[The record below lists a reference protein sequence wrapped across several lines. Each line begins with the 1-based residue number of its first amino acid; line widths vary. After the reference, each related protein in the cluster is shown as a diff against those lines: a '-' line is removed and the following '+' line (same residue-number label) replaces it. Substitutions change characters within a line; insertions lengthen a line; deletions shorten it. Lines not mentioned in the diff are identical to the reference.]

1 MIQLSSGIRR
11 GRIKKK
17 LKSCFFA
24 RHYQPS
30 LNKLDAIYYAVSI
43 TLTLLHAY
51 TSLLDKICSYF
62 KSHRALSRYK
72 TSFST
77 GPSGCEPVPSNFHR
91 HRAKLRYKMATKKT
105 RFDTFK
111 NLYYCQSRTH
121 SILRLIREFETT
133 FETGSRRFSRN
144 HQWYYGY
151 LRKLEKVENG
161 VALHSSSLWSLPRI
175 GFQSQSGPLRYFHPF
190 VKEDSAG
197 WMQRCTQYFFPR
209 LTYLASRNSFVFL
222 LLGTLW
228 PRLVCSRCS
237 RSRSR
242 PKTVSISIGWNGP
255 LLLLLLL
262 LFLVVVLPLFRTF
275 DGSTNGKRRKFVAG
289 SLIFPI
295 GLFSSNP
302 KKFQRILLNARIC
315 FTTLDK
321 KKQSCNSFS
330 HPPLLHFPPHILFR
344 STVPFSRF
352 IAFFHVNFLQSL
364 TFAPSSSTF
373 RLIILF
379 TILRNNASF
388 LHSFPFKIF
397 TRIVHQSRNFSPFF
411 LFISTILSRST
422 ILSEKKERKR
432 NVSSSSNSS
441 RKSDH
446 ESSMLRFLL
455 LTRSPVL
462 FISAEEAGRKRRLR
476 RTTWRRRALRHS
488 TRGNLCCAHVFHFS
502 YPSPVP
508 LLAYLVFS

>member
-1 MIQLSSGIRR
+1 MSISYALDIKIDSRIRDYVWNWFET
-11 GRIKKK
+11 ILAK
-17 LKSCFFA
+17 
-24 RHYQPS
+24 PS
-30 LNKLDAIYYAVSI
+30 
-43 TLTLLHAY
+43 
-51 TSLLDKICSYF
+51 
-62 KSHRALSRYK
+62 
-72 TSFST
+72 
-77 GPSGCEPVPSNFHR
+77 
-91 HRAKLRYKMATKKT
+91 M
-105 RFDTFK
+105 
-111 NLYYCQSRTH
+111 
-121 SILRLIREFETT
+121 ILRIFAQTWKSGERRCITFILSLIPSAYRLSKSKWPAPIF
-133 FETGSRRFSRN
+133 
-144 HQWYYGY
+144 
-151 LRKLEKVENG
+151 
-161 VALHSSSLWSLPRI
+161 P
-175 GFQSQSGPLRYFHPF
+175 PLR
-190 VKEDSAG
+190 
-197 WMQRCTQYFFPR
+197 QRGFRGMDATVHAIFRQFLPTADLSCIEE
-209 LTYLASRNSFVFL
+209 FL

-295 GLFSSNP
+295 GPFSSNP

-330 HPPLLHFPPHILFR
+330 HSPLLHFPPHILFR

-352 IAFFHVNFLQSL
+352 IPFFHVNFLQSL

-379 TILRNNASF
+379 TILRNDASF
-388 LHSFPFKIF
+388 LHSFLFKIF
-397 TRIVHQSRNFSPFF
+397 TPIVHQSRNFSPFF

-462 FISAEEAGRKRRLR
+462 FISVEEAGRKRRLR

>member
-1 MIQLSSGIRR
+1 M
-11 GRIKKK
+11 
-17 LKSCFFA
+17 
-24 RHYQPS
+24 
-30 LNKLDAIYYAVSI
+30 
-43 TLTLLHAY
+43 
-51 TSLLDKICSYF
+51 
-62 KSHRALSRYK
+62 
-72 TSFST
+72 
-77 GPSGCEPVPSNFHR
+77 
-91 HRAKLRYKMATKKT
+91 
-105 RFDTFK
+105 
-111 NLYYCQSRTH
+111 
-121 SILRLIREFETT
+121 ILRIFAQTWKSGERRCITFILSLIPSAYRLSKSKWPAPIF
-133 FETGSRRFSRN
+133 
-144 HQWYYGY
+144 
-151 LRKLEKVENG
+151 
-161 VALHSSSLWSLPRI
+161 P
-175 GFQSQSGPLRYFHPF
+175 PLR
-190 VKEDSAG
+190 
-197 WMQRCTQYFFPR
+197 QRGFRGMDATVHAIFRQFLPTADLSCIEE
-209 LTYLASRNSFVFL
+209 FL

-262 LFLVVVLPLFRTF
+262 LFLVVVFPLFRTF

-321 KKQSCNSFS
+321 KKQSCNSFF

-352 IAFFHVNFLQSL
+352 IPFFHVNFLQSL

-379 TILRNNASF
+379 TILRNGASF
-388 LHSFPFKIF
+388 LHSFLFKIF
-397 TRIVHQSRNFSPFF
+397 TPIVHQSRNFSPFF

-441 RKSDH
+441 RKNDH
-446 ESSMLRFLL
+446 ESSMLRFL
-455 LTRSPVL
+455 RSCSLVRPSFSSLWKKREEREGWGGPLGVVAH
-462 FISAEEAGRKRRLR
+462 SATQRGETCAAH
-476 RTTWRRRALRHS
+476 TCS
-488 TRGNLCCAHVFHFS
+488 TFRI
-502 YPSPVP
+502 P
-508 LLAYLVFS
+508 LPFRF

>member
-1 MIQLSSGIRR
+1 MSISYALDIKIDSRIRDYVWNWFET
-11 GRIKKK
+11 ILAK
-17 LKSCFFA
+17 
-24 RHYQPS
+24 PS
-30 LNKLDAIYYAVSI
+30 
-43 TLTLLHAY
+43 
-51 TSLLDKICSYF
+51 
-62 KSHRALSRYK
+62 
-72 TSFST
+72 
-77 GPSGCEPVPSNFHR
+77 
-91 HRAKLRYKMATKKT
+91 M
-105 RFDTFK
+105 
-111 NLYYCQSRTH
+111 
-121 SILRLIREFETT
+121 ILRIFAQTWKSGERRCITFILSLIPSAYRLSKSKWPAPIF
-133 FETGSRRFSRN
+133 
-144 HQWYYGY
+144 
-151 LRKLEKVENG
+151 
-161 VALHSSSLWSLPRI
+161 P
-175 GFQSQSGPLRYFHPF
+175 PLR
-190 VKEDSAG
+190 
-197 WMQRCTQYFFPR
+197 QRGFRGMDATVHAIFRQFLPTADLSCIEE
-209 LTYLASRNSFVFL
+209 FL

-352 IAFFHVNFLQSL
+352 IPFFHVNFLQSL

-379 TILRNNASF
+379 TILRNDASF

-411 LFISTILSRST
+411 LFISTIFSRST
-422 ILSEKKERKR
+422 ILSEKKERKKEKR
-432 NVSSSSNSS
+432 IFFFEFLAKKWPRVL
-441 RKSDH
+441 H
-446 ESSMLRFLL
+446 APLPPLL

-462 FISAEEAGRKRRLR
+462 FISVEEAGRKRRLR